1 MFPPRK
7 LCGQRLFSPY
17 FDGVMTLQ
25 LYNTLNRRK
34 EKFVP
39 VNPDRVTMYVCGPTV
54 YSYAHIGNAR
64 PAVVFDVL
72 LRLLR
77 HHWSNVI
84 FARNITD
91 IDDKINAAAAEQG
104 IDISE
109 ITAKYEKIYLEDMAS
124 LGVIPPDI
132 DPHATDHIPE
142 MIAMMEKLIAK
153 GHAYTAD
160 GHVLF
165 HVPSFDDYGKLSKR
179 GQDELLAGARVDVA
193 PYKKDPSDFILWKP
207 STPGLPGW
215 DSPWGR
221 GRPGWH
227 LECSCMIEKHL
238 GSTIDIH
245 GGGAD
250 LVFPHHENE
259 IAQSTCVSEG
269 EDFVRFWL
277 HNGFVN
283 VDREKMSKS
292 VGNVLLVHDLLK
304 NTSGEAIRLA
314 LLNAHY
320 RQPLDWTD
328 DGLVQAKRMLD
339 RLYGAL
345 RKLEDTE
352 VTIGT
357 KPNANFLAALN
368 DDLNTPKALATLFDL
383 ARKANSANDIADKRR
398 IKSEL
403 IASGQLL
410 GILQA
415 DPEEWFSAKEYDETA
430 LDISHI
436 NKLIEAR
443 QTAKASKDYAEA
455 DRIRNELTAQGILLE
470 DGQDGTKW
478 RRA

>member
-1 MFPPRK
+1 
-7 LCGQRLFSPY
+7 
-17 FDGVMTLQ
+17 MTLR
-25 LYNTLNRRK
+25 LYNTLTREK
-34 EKFVP
+34 EEFVP
-39 VNPDRVTMYVCGPTV
+39 LNPERVTMYVCGPTV

-72 LRLLR
+72 VRLLR

-153 GHAYTAD
+153 GHAYPAE

-165 HVPSFDDYGKLSKR
+165 HVPSFDEYGKLSKR
-179 GQDELLAGARVDVA
+179 DQDELLAGARVDVA
-193 PYKKDPSDFILWKP
+193 PYKKDPSDFVLWKP
-207 STPGLPGW
+207 STPDLPGW

-259 IAQSTCVSEG
+259 IAQSTCANDG

-283 VDREKMSKS
+283 VNREKMSKS
-292 VGNVLLVHDLLK
+292 VGNVLLVHDLLED
-304 NTSGEAIRLA
+304 TSGEAVRLA

-328 DGLVQAKRMLD
+328 GGLVQAKRMLD

-345 RKLEDTE
+345 RKFEDTE
-352 VTIGT
+352 VIIDAEPT
-357 KPNANFLAALN
+357 ANFLAALN

-383 ARKANSANDIADKRR
+383 ARKANSANNIADKRR

-410 GILQA
+410 GLLQA
-415 DPEEWFSAKEYDETA
+415 DPEDWFSAEKYNDTA
-430 LDISHI
+430 LDTAHI
-436 NKLIEAR
+436 NELIKAR
-443 QTAKASKDYAEA
+443 QTAKARRDYAEA
-455 DRIRNELTAQGILLE
+455 DRIREELTAQGILLE

>member
-1 MFPPRK
+1 
-7 LCGQRLFSPY
+7 
-17 FDGVMTLQ
+17 MTLQ
-25 LYNTLNRRK
+25 LYNTLNRQK

-72 LRLLR
+72 VRLLR

-153 GHAYTAD
+153 GHAYPAE

-165 HVPSFDDYGKLSKR
+165 HVPSFDGYGKLSKR
-179 GQDELLAGARVDVA
+179 DQDELLAGARVDVA
-193 PYKKDPSDFILWKP
+193 PYKKDPSDFVLWKP
-207 STPGLPGW
+207 STPDLPGW

-259 IAQSTCVSEG
+259 IAQSTCANDG

-304 NTSGEAIRLA
+304 HTSGEAIRLA

-352 VTIGT
+352 VIIGT

-415 DPEEWFSAKEYDETA
+415 DPEDWFSAKEYDETA
-430 LDISHI
+430 LDTAHI
-436 NKLIEAR
+436 NELIEAR
-443 QTAKASKDYAEA
+443 ETAKARQDYAEA

>member
-1 MFPPRK
+1 
-7 LCGQRLFSPY
+7 
-17 FDGVMTLQ
+17 MTLQ
-25 LYNTLNRRK
+25 LYNTLNRQK

-72 LRLLR
+72 VRLLR

-153 GHAYTAD
+153 GHAYPAE

-165 HVPSFDDYGKLSKR
+165 HVPSFDGYGKLSKR
-179 GQDELLAGARVDVA
+179 NQDELLAGARVDIA
-193 PYKKDPSDFILWKP
+193 PYKKDPSDFVLWKP
-207 STPGLPGW
+207 STPDLPGW

-259 IAQSTCVSEG
+259 IAQSTCANDG

-304 NTSGEAIRLA
+304 HTQARPSA
-314 LLNAHY
+314 LH
-320 RQPLDWTD
+320 
-328 DGLVQAKRMLD
+328 
-339 RLYGAL
+339 
-345 RKLEDTE
+345 
-352 VTIGT
+352 
-357 KPNANFLAALN
+357 F
-368 DDLNTPKALATLFDL
+368 
-383 ARKANSANDIADKRR
+383 
-398 IKSEL
+398 
-403 IASGQLL
+403 
-410 GILQA
+410 
-415 DPEEWFSAKEYDETA
+415 
-430 LDISHI
+430 
-436 NKLIEAR
+436 
-443 QTAKASKDYAEA
+443 
-455 DRIRNELTAQGILLE
+455 
-470 DGQDGTKW
+470 
-478 RRA
+478 

>member
-1 MFPPRK
+1 
-7 LCGQRLFSPY
+7 
-17 FDGVMTLQ
+17 MTSQ
-25 LYNTLNRRK
+25 LYNTLNRQK

-72 LRLLR
+72 VRLLR

-153 GHAYTAD
+153 GHAYPAE

-165 HVPSFDDYGKLSKR
+165 HVPSFDGYGKLSKR
-179 GQDELLAGARVDVA
+179 DQDELLAGARVDIA
-193 PYKKDPSDFILWKP
+193 PYKKDPSDFVLWKP
-207 STPGLPGW
+207 STPDLPGW

-259 IAQSTCVSEG
+259 IAQSTCANDG

-304 NTSGEAIRLA
+304 HTSGEAIRLA

-352 VTIGT
+352 VIIGT

-403 IASGQLL
+403 IASAQLL

-415 DPEEWFSAKEYDETA
+415 DPEDWFSAKEYDETA
-430 LDISHI
+430 LDTVHI
-436 NKLIEAR
+436 NELIEAR
-443 QTAKASKDYAEA
+443 QTAKARQDYAEA
-455 DRIRNELTAQGILLE
+455 DRIRNELIAQGILLE
-470 DGQDGTKW
+470 DGKDGTKW